1 MNTQMT
7 QNVTPH
13 HSATNVNG
21 RMIAGFV
28 LVAVLIP
35 LVLFVA
41 AGRIDWWQGW
51 VYVILTLGVSFISRY
66 ILLRKHPDLITER
79 AHFIESEGIKAWDKR
94 IVVWIA
100 VVLPLAFMITA
111 GLDKR
116 FGWSP
121 EIPLPWQLAALG
133 IFLAGFGLT
142 TWALIV
148 NRFFS
153 SVVRIQTERGHTVVS
168 SGPYRFMRHPGYA
181 GGIVA
186 WLVSPVLLGSVWS
199 FVPVG
204 IVTVLYVIRTALED
218 RTLQEELPGYAD
230 YAQRTRYRLL
240 PGIW

>member
-7 QNVTPH
+7 HNVTPQN
-13 HSATNVNG
+13 STATVNG
-21 RMIAGFV
+21 RTIAGFV

-35 LVLFVA
+35 CVLFVA
-41 AGRIDWWQGW
+41 AGRIDWWQAW
-51 VYVILTLGVSFISRY
+51 MYAILTVGVSFISRY
-66 ILLRKHPDLITER
+66 ILFRQNPDLITER
-79 AHFIESEGIKAWDKR
+79 AHFTESEGIKAWDKR
-94 IVVWIA
+94 LVAWIA
-100 VVLPLAFMITA
+100 ILFPLAFMITA

-121 EIPLPWQLAALG
+121 EISLPWQLAALG
-133 IFLAGFGLT
+133 VFVAGFGLT

-168 SGPYRFMRHPGYA
+168 SGPYRFVRHPGYI
-181 GGIVA
+181 GGVVA
-186 WLVSPVLLGSVWS
+186 WLASPILLGSVWS
-199 FVPVG
+199 FVPVVV
-204 IVTVLYVIRTALED
+204 ITVLYVIRTALED

-230 YAQRTRYRLL
+230 YARRTRYRLL